1 MKKVK
6 RNHIEAARFWVEEN
20 EKGLSK
26 TEVAKL
32 FNSDRHQISK
42 LKDSYQEYVESARPE
57 DKDYLFLFSDLEKK
71 AIQEYH
77 NNTKSSKREVCKKY
91 NIGNNR
97 TLDNWLE
104 ICGYSAERHYIYSY
118 DRTVF
123 AGPITEES
131 AYWIGFLLA
140 DGYIGRRNNQRS
152 VELKLGAKDKEHLVK
167 FARFVGMPEEQID
180 ASIKQGVGGAYSG
193 DNIVYSIGLYS
204 DNMAQDLSRYYIVE
218 NKSLKE
224 RPYIFDSDSLQLN
237 YIRGII
243 DGDGYVSLPNRKD
256 KRVGVCGSR
265 AVCQYISDFF
275 SQRYPDIYITPAHLK
290 YTNKEGSELWCWYT
304 TNREATKKVLTDL
317 YKDSSIYLDR
327 KYQNACAVLKSLN
340 KTGTLS

>member
-26 TEVAKL
+26 TEVAQL
-32 FNSDRHQISK
+32 FGSDRHQINK
-42 LKDSYQEYVESARPE
+42 LKDSYQEYIESARPE
-57 DKDYLFLFSDLEKK
+57 DRDYLFLFSTSEKQ
-71 AIQEYH
+71 AVEEYSH
-77 NNTKSSKREVCKKY
+77 NDKLSKREICNKY

-104 ICGYSAERHYIYSY
+104 IFGYSTERHYIYSY
-118 DRTVF
+118 NRNTF
-123 AGPITEES
+123 AGSVTEEV
-131 AYWIGFLLA
+131 AYWLGFLLA

-152 VELKLGAKDKEHLVK
+152 VELKLGAKDKGHLIK
-167 FARFVGMPEEQID
+167 FARFVGMPEEQIGN
-180 ASIKQGVGGAYSG
+180 SIKQGFGGAYSK

-204 DNMAQDLSRYYIVE
+204 DNMAQDLSQYYIVE

-224 RPYIFDSDSLQLN
+224 RPYIFDLDSLQLN

-256 KRVGVCGSR
+256 KRVGVCGSQ

-275 SQRYPDIYITPAHLK
+275 AQRYPNIYITPAHLK
-290 YTNKEGSELWCWYT
+290 YTNKEGLELWCWYT

-317 YKDSSIYLDR
+317 YKGSSIYLDR

-340 KTGTLS
+340 ETGTLN